1 MPLSISTNKTS
12 RAMRWLYTYEV
23 EFTHTIIT
31 PISPMSPLRAIGCKR
46 GEASS
51 STGSKGKWSPEKAKD
66 LFYLLN
72 KKIIKREKEEEKKQ
86 EEREKRGEDLR
97 GDKGVT

>member
-1 MPLSISTNKTS
+1 
-12 RAMRWLYTYEV
+12 V
-23 EFTHTIIT
+23 
-31 PISPMSPLRAIGCKR
+31 LRTIGCER

-72 KKIIKREKEEEKKQ
+72 KRTIKREKEEEKKQ
-86 EEREKRGEDLR
+86 EGREKRGEDLR
-97 GDKGVT
+97 GDRGGDVSGHEVSLAITATDKRRAHP